1 MLTLVC
7 EERFPSFGYMLY
19 DIKSIR
25 LINEVKKYMSKAKL
39 GLSNTQVG
47 PGGIGIMSEQN

>member
-1 MLTLVC
+1 
-7 EERFPSFGYMLY
+7 MLY
-19 DIKSIR
+19 DIKSISR
-25 LINEVKKYMSKAKL
+25 LINDVKKNIAKAKL